1 MIRPQYEELAE
12 LLITHSCSLEKGENV
27 LIEAFDIPAEMVIAT
42 IRAARKAGGVPYV
55 TWKNNLILKELI
67 TETTDEHMDL
77 IGSVEKFRM
86 EKMDAYIGL
95 RGSLNISEMS
105 DISSEKM
112 AIYQSKLLQKVH
124 FQERVA
130 NTKWVVLRWP
140 TSSMAQQANMSTEA
154 FEKFYFDVCCLDYK
168 KMDEAMKPLEKLMTD
183 TDKVHI
189 KGPGTDL
196 RFSIKDI
203 PAIRCAGER
212 NIPDGECFTA
222 PVKDSVE
229 GHIQFNAETL
239 YHGTVFNDIRLEFK
253 KGNAPTYIL
262 SKSKSN
268 SIWPKGPS
276 SALYFQLS
284 ITDSMLLSL

>member
-12 LLITHSCSLEKGENV
+12 LLINHSCSLEKGENV
-27 LIEAFDIPAEMVIAT
+27 LIEAFDIPEEMVIAT
-42 IRAARKAGGVPYV
+42 IRAARKAGGYPFV

-67 TETTDEHMDL
+67 SETTDDHMEL

-168 KMDEAMKPLEKLMTD
+168 KMDEAMKPLEKLMTE

-196 RFSIKDI
+196 RFSINGI

-222 PVKDSVE
+222 PVKESVE
-229 GHIQFNAETL
+229 GYIQFNAETL
-239 YHGTVFNDIRLEFK
+239 YHGTVFNDIRLEFE
-253 KGNAPTYIL
+253 KGKIVKASGSDEEKI
-262 SKSKSN
+262 N
-268 SIWPKGPS
+268 SI
-276 SALYFQLS
+276 L
-284 ITDSMLLSL
+284 DSDEGARYIG